1 MLSEMQF
8 PLTPA
13 ADPTYE
19 NLCKK
24 LDVMSADFE
33 ELLWDIDMLERRI
46 GRLTDEE
53 EDRLCAHYNERKE
66 IAAQISDL
74 IVQKEVMETSLAK

>member
-1 MLSEMQF
+1 MLSEMQI

-13 ADPTYE
+13 PESKYDS
-19 NLCKK
+19 LCKK
-24 LDVMSADFE
+24 LDIISADFE

-53 EDRLCAHYNERKE
+53 EDRLCAY
-66 IAAQISDL
+66 
-74 IVQKEVMETSLAK
+74 

>member
-8 PLTPA
+8 PLTPS
-13 ADPTYE
+13 ADPTYD

-53 EDRLCAHYNERKE
+53 EDRLCEYYKERAT
-66 IAAQISDL
+66 IAGQISDL
-74 IVQKEVMETSLAK
+74 VVQKEIMEASLAK